1 VSTKWIGGQ
10 SKFLLAIVPM
20 AWVIGACATALLVSA
35 AGPAPVVLALGA
47 AACVWAMLL
56 WPDVATATA
65 LFLLYANA
73 PAVATIHGVPK
84 VIAGSVVLLLFVP
97 LIHRLIVGRGRAVL
111 DTTFA
116 LMVAFLCVMLL
127 ASLAA
132 PDKRLAVDRLVTY
145 LTEGLVLYWLIVN
158 VLRTKVQ
165 LRRAIAAVLAAG
177 VLLGTLSI
185 YQYATKS
192 YDNQF
197 GGFAE
202 RKLQFEY
209 KRERDA
215 AAGIADGRL
224 YRADRAEGPQV
235 GNNRYA
241 QIMLVLLPLAVLKLR
256 RAQAPGLRIQAAAA
270 GGVIFFG
277 GVLLTYSRGGLL
289 GAAVVL
295 IGAAAIR
302 WLPWR
307 HLLVAFLICGLALP
321 IVSPNVYSRIS
332 SLNQIA
338 SLSDPSTDG
347 ALRGRATE
355 MLASLH
361 AFADHPLLGVGP
373 GQYAPIYSVEYQQLP
388 GVKFRDIQKG
398 RRAHSLY
405 FEMAA
410 ETGLLGLVVF
420 LMIPIVVLRR
430 LWRAV
435 RANPDAEV
443 AETAAALCLS
453 LIGFLFTALFLSHAF
468 ERYYWI
474 LIGLAGAT
482 LTIANGNVA
491 KPSSIGPE
499 DGAAVRPATRTE
511 IR

>member
-1 VSTKWIGGQ
+1 
-10 SKFLLAIVPM
+10 
-20 AWVIGACATALLVSA
+20 
-35 AGPAPVVLALGA
+35 
-47 AACVWAMLL
+47 
-56 WPDVATATA
+56 
-65 LFLLYANA
+65 
-73 PAVATIHGVPK
+73 
-84 VIAGSVVLLLFVP
+84 
-97 LIHRLIVGRGRAVL
+97 
-111 DTTFA
+111 
-116 LMVAFLCVMLL
+116 
-127 ASLAA
+127 
-132 PDKRLAVDRLVTY
+132 
-145 LTEGLVLYWLIVN
+145 
-158 VLRTKVQ
+158 
-165 LRRAIAAVLAAG
+165 
-177 VLLGTLSI
+177 
-185 YQYATKS
+185 
-192 YDNQF
+192 
-197 GGFAE
+197 
-202 RKLQFEY
+202 
-209 KRERDA
+209 
-215 AAGIADGRL
+215 
-224 YRADRAEGPQV
+224 
-235 GNNRYA
+235 
-241 QIMLVLLPLAVLKLR
+241 VLLPLAVLKLR